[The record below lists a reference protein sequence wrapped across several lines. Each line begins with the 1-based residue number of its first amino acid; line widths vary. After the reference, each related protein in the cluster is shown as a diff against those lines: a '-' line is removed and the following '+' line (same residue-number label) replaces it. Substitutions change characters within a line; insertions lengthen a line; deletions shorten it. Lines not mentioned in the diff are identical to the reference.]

1 MGTEF
6 AQITLQKDNIIPEQ
20 KLWRG
25 VLFNALDETMINLS
39 DRKSS
44 IHKIDSHNW
53 IVNKSNDF
61 EKVCYWGGYDP
72 DNVNEKYSA
81 AIQKG
86 TIKFNEKQVA
96 WGKYYKQYLIYKK
109 STDLESRKYH
119 RNRLEW
125 LRKEVKQATTALISM
140 LVVSAIA

>member
-6 AQITLQKDNIIPEQ
+6 AEITLKTDHIVPEQ

-25 VLFNALDETMINLS
+25 VLFNALDETMIGSS

-44 IHKIDSHNW
+44 IYKIDSHNW
-53 IVNKSNDF
+53 IVSKGDDF
-61 EKVCYWGGYDP
+61 EKVCFWGGYDP
-72 DNVNEKYSA
+72 DNVTEKYSA
-81 AIQKG
+81 AVKRG
-86 TIKFNEKQVA
+86 DIKFNERQIA

-109 STDLESRKYH
+109 SKDVESRKYH

-140 LVVSAIA
+140 LIVSAIA

>member
-53 IVNKSNDF
+53 IINKSNDF